1 VRIRPLA
8 EEDVGRAARL
18 LWAALPPH
26 GEDGDARMRAK
37 LAQGLAHDPEGF
49 LVAEDEDGLTGIA
62 LAVRREEIWVLAW
75 LGVHPGARS
84 AGVGGRLLEAALAYG
99 AGCRGFLIASSDDAR
114 AMRLYAQAGFDVHPS
129 VLARGRASPERAP
142 DLSRVREGGAEDV
155 EHCVRIDR
163 AVRGGGRGIDVTAW
177 LDSGDRLWRTPS
189 GYAVG
194 RQGRPMT
201 VAGRRGGGLAPAL
214 ARSPGRRRGR
224 ERGSLDHRAA
234 GLGGADGPRRRAE
247 ARPGLRLLHPRRART
262 THPLAAQQLAALT
275 ARVLSGMAPTL
286 GNRTVPARA
295 AVASAVARVIGLV
308 TVVVCVLIVVG
319 ILLVVLGANLDNAIA
334 GRLHTWADTLT
345 NPFHALFTP
354 NGHKLRV
361 TVNWGLALVVYF
373 AIGRVL
379 AAGVRRAGRV

>member
-1 VRIRPLA
+1 MRIRPLA

-201 VAGRRGGGLAPAL
+201 VAATDEEEASLLLWRVLLDGGEDESEVHWIT
-214 ARSPGRRRGR
+214 ARQGWAVRTV
-224 ERGSLDHRAA
+224 LDA
-234 GLGGADGPRRRAE
+234 GLKLDRGYAYFTRGELGPLT
-247 ARPGLRLLHPRRART
+247 PWLPNNSLL
-262 THPLAAQQLAALT
+262 
-275 ARVLSGMAPTL
+275 
-286 GNRTVPARA
+286 
-295 AVASAVARVIGLV
+295 
-308 TVVVCVLIVVG
+308 
-319 ILLVVLGANLDNAIA
+319 
-334 GRLHTWADTLT
+334 
-345 NPFHALFTP
+345 
-354 NGHKLRV
+354 
-361 TVNWGLALVVYF
+361 
-373 AIGRVL
+373 
-379 AAGVRRAGRV
+379 